1 MMQYL
6 KCKLN
11 LGKQDTFLSA
21 TLFQLKT
28 FRKEDF
34 ERDFAVFAWLIIIL
48 QVLI

>member
-1 MMQYL
+1 MMKYF

-11 LGKQDTFLSA
+11 LGKQETF
-21 TLFQLKT
+21 LKT

-34 ERDFAVFAWLIIIL
+34 ERDFAVLARLIIIL